1 MHVMIIGAGTGGLAL
16 AHRLN
21 SAGVRVSVFERDRT
35 RTDGLFGYRVG
46 ISPDGSRA
54 LKACL
59 PPALFDTFK
68 KTVAIGPQYTNF
80 ITERM
85 GELFVAGGPE
95 DEAVLAPTD
104 PEFAERSVSRMTLR
118 QIELT
123 GLEDVVHF
131 DRKFERYTENPD
143 GTVTAHFADGTS
155 ATGDLLVGADG
166 TSSRVRRQFLPD
178 ARLVETDLFGIT
190 GKLPLTDEVRA
201 LLTPKMLRGVTMVF
215 APQGINTIF
224 HVMEFEWQRGDTDPE
239 LVKAWP
245 GLTFDNTRDY
255 VMWGF
260 SSHRRMLPDNVMS
273 LSGPEL
279 HRLVLDRTRSWAPN
293 LRRLLELADSTSC
306 FPINIRTSEPV
317 DPWPSTNITL
327 LGDAIHTMTP
337 GLGVGANTALRDAR
351 ILGDNLTRMSVVDA
365 VADYERQM
373 HGYAWEAV
381 VKSRERFDGNSIAY
395 KPVVGRIGLAAMRTG
410 MRFANHFPP
419 LKRRI
424 LAAEAGNRDHDRAD
438 A

>member
-16 AHRLN
+16 AHRLHA
-21 SAGVRVSVFERDRT
+21 AGVRVSVHERDRT

-68 KTVAIGPQYTNF
+68 KTAAITPQYSNF

-95 DEAVLAPTD
+95 DAEIFDPTD

-131 DRKFERYTENPD
+131 DRKFERYTRNPD

-166 TSSRVRRQFLPD
+166 TSSRVRRQFLPE
-178 ARLVETDLFGIT
+178 AKLVETDLFGIT

-215 APQGINTIF
+215 APHGINTIF
-224 HVMEFEWQRGDTDPE
+224 HVMEFDWQRGTTDPE
-239 LVKAWP
+239 LVASWP
-245 GLTFDNTRDY
+245 GMTFDNTRDY

-260 SSHRRMLPDNVMS
+260 ASHRRLLPDNFMD

-279 HRLVLDRTRSWAPN
+279 HQLVLDRTRSWAPN
-293 LRRLLELADSTSC
+293 LRRLFELADSSSC
-306 FPINIRTSEPV
+306 FPLNIRTSEPV
-317 DPWPSTNITL
+317 DPWPSTNVTL
-327 LGDAIHTMTP
+327 IGDAVHTMTP
-337 GLGVGANTALRDAR
+337 GLGVGANTALRDAE
-351 ILGDNLTRMSVVDA
+351 ILGGNLTRMSVVDA

-373 HGYAWEAV
+373 HGYAWDAV
-381 VKSRERFDGNSIAY
+381 VKSRARFDGDSLAY

-410 MRFANHFPP
+410 MRFANRFRP
-419 LKRRI
+419 LKRKI
-424 LAAEAGNRDHDRAD
+424 LAAEVRNRDHAQTD